1 MKRLMLTMTVL
12 ACACMTFAQ
21 QEALVVSE
29 VLYQPRSGEAEYVEL
44 YNNGDEALNLAEYH
58 IVRWVSDSLGK
69 HYPLPEYTLGPHDYV
84 ALTKDAAS
92 VTANYDVKYSSKLV
106 ECDLP
111 PYPNGGGSVI
121 VATAEGVVVERFDYS
136 LSMHSRLLRNKAGVA
151 LERRS
156 FDKPTNEA
164 SNWFSASSV
173 SGYGTP
179 GYENSQSREWLV
191 EESSF
196 EFSST
201 LLSPDGDGYQD
212 ELGITYRLENGD
224 LAARID
230 IYNARGVAVRLL
242 MNNGLLGTHGTIAWD
257 GTDENGKTVMP
268 GQYIVSITVYDLAG
282 TRQSIRRTV
291 ACLQQ

>member
-21 QEALVVSE
+21 QEAIVVSE

-111 PYPNGGGSVI
+111 PYPNTGGSVV
-121 VATAEGVVVERFDYS
+121 VATVDDVVVERFDYS
-136 LSMHSRLLRNKAGVA
+136 PAMHSRLLRNKAGVS

-156 FDKPTNEA
+156 FDRPVNEPT
-164 SNWFSASSV
+164 NWFSASSV

-179 GYENSQSREWLV
+179 GYENSQSMEYLV
-191 EESSF
+191 EETAFS
-196 EFSST
+196 FSST
-201 LLSPDGDGYQD
+201 IISPDGDGYQD
-212 ELGITYRLENGD
+212 ALEISYSMEEGD
-224 LAARID
+224 LSACAE
-230 IYNARGVAVRLL
+230 IYDGRGRMMRRLL
-242 MNNGLLGTHGTIAWD
+242 NNALLGTHGTLQWD
-257 GTDENGKTVMP
+257 GRGENNQTLP
-268 GQYIVSITVYDLAG
+268 RGQYVLRITLFNLDG
-282 TRQSIRRTV
+282 TQQTIKRTI
-291 ACLQQ
+291 ALLIY